1 MARLTREESRAL
13 TRSKLLA
20 SAGVVVGR
28 DGYEAASIDRI
39 ADEAGFSKGAFYS
52 NFASKEEIVLELLE
66 THSLKDVA
74 EIAALIG
81 ESRDPAHMIEV
92 ISEWAQQRSVDP
104 SWGMAALELFR
115 RARRD
120 QTFSARHTK
129 LFRAQWRGLGEIL
142 LSLFPDGQA
151 PADAEVLGGVVFEL
165 TYGVAAPFMDGPTT
179 RDLIRFVLVSMNR
192 AYGKQPDAVPV
203 KKPAPARR
211 SASVSARR
219 AATPARKRVAA

>member
-1 MARLTREESRAL
+1 LARLTREESRAL

-20 SAGVVVGR
+20 AAGVVVGR

-104 SWGMAALELFR
+104 SWGMVALELFR

-120 QTFSARHTK
+120 QTFSTRHTK

-179 RDLIRFVLVSMNR
+179 RDLIRFVLVSVNR
-192 AYGKQPDAVPV
+192 GYGKQPDAVPV
-203 KKPAPARR
+203 KKPAPARK
-211 SASVSARR
+211 SAPVSARR
-219 AATPARKRVAA
+219 AVAPARKRVAA